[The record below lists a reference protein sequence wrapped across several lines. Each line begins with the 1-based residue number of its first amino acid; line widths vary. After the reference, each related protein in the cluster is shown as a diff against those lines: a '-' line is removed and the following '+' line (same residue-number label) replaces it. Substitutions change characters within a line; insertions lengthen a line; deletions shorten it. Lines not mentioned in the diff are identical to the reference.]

1 MRTKT
6 LLAAAAFVAA
16 GIATSMAQSN
26 VYSLNVV
33 GYVNK
38 SFQQFAFA
46 MVSNPL
52 KGTTD
57 NLSTIIP
64 TAPDGTAV
72 YTWNVAL
79 QDLNAT
85 IPTYVTG
92 TGWTPDAAIAP
103 GQGFFVAAG
112 DNFTNTFVGEVR
124 QGADAISLVG
134 GLAFEAI
141 GSVPAIGG
149 SVSTVLA
156 NYPATDGD
164 ALFFWNV
171 GTQDIDATIP
181 TFVVGTGWVPYANIP
196 GAEGFF
202 LSRQGGPVT
211 WNRNFTVQ

>member
-1 MRTKT
+1 MRTKM

-16 GIATSMAQSN
+16 GVATSMAQSN

-52 KGTTD
+52 QGTNN

-92 TGWTPDAAIAP
+92 SGWTPDAAIAP

-124 QGADAISLVG
+124 QGADPINLVG

-141 GSVPAIGG
+141 GSVPPIGG
-149 SVSTVLA
+149 SLTNVMA

-164 ALFFWNV
+164 AIFFWNV
-171 GTQDIDATIP
+171 GAQDIDPTIP
-181 TFVVGTGWVPYANIP
+181 TFVVGTGWVPDANVP
-196 GAEGFF
+196 VAEGFF

>member
-1 MRTKT
+1 
-6 LLAAAAFVAA
+6 
-16 GIATSMAQSN
+16 MAQSN

-52 KGTTD
+52 QGSSN
-57 NLSTIIP
+57 NLSAIIP
-64 TAPDGTAV
+64 NPPDGTAV
-72 YTWNVAL
+72 YTWNVGL
-79 QDLNAT
+79 QDLDAT
-85 IPTYVTG
+85 IPTFITG
-92 TGWTPDAAIAP
+92 TGWSPNSTIAA

-134 GLAFEAI
+134 NLAFEAI

-149 SVSTVLA
+149 SLTNVMK
-156 NYPATDGD
+156 NYAATDGD

-181 TFVVGTGWVPYANIP
+181 TYVTGTGWVPDANVP
-196 GAEGFF
+196 VAEGFF
-202 LSRQGGPVT
+202 ISRQGGAVV